1 MRVIQSST
9 GYIQYK
15 KIFNRL
21 VTGHSEIVLWQ
32 VSQDS
37 GKRFIFRTKIT
48 DFSFESQKIL
58 LPLDSNVI
66 LSDQLV
72 IYAYASE
79 DGFIFKSSILEIR
92 ESTFYIKLPEEI
104 KFLEGEEVI
113 NIKGFVADELSNL
126 WIAKGLDLGSNN
138 LGSDVWRVKSM
149 AQRSIRDQELLNHE
163 FNMSLDEE
171 DKIFAGLRES
181 PRARAKENKW
191 VKVSFED
198 SSEFGVFKL
207 YDLSRGGLGFICSKE
222 SEFKKG
228 LRIKI
233 IGFNDFDLD
242 DPILGEVMS
251 LRPVD
256 ESQIEFKV
264 GVKFYDGQN

>member
-1 MRVIQSST
+1 
-9 GYIQYK
+9 
-15 KIFNRL
+15 
-21 VTGHSEIVLWQ
+21 
-32 VSQDS
+32 
-37 GKRFIFRTKIT
+37 
-48 DFSFESQKIL
+48 
-58 LPLDSNVI
+58 
-66 LSDQLV
+66 
-72 IYAYASE
+72 
-79 DGFIFKSSILEIR
+79 
-92 ESTFYIKLPEEI
+92 
-104 KFLEGEEVI
+104 
-113 NIKGFVADELSNL
+113 
-126 WIAKGLDLGSNN
+126 
-138 LGSDVWRVKSM
+138 M
-149 AQRSIRDQELLNHE
+149 AQRSVRDQELLNHE

-191 VKVSFED
+191 VRVSLDD
-198 SSEFGVFKL
+198 SAEFGVFKL

-222 SEFKKG
+222 SKFKKG

-251 LRPVD
+251 SRAVD